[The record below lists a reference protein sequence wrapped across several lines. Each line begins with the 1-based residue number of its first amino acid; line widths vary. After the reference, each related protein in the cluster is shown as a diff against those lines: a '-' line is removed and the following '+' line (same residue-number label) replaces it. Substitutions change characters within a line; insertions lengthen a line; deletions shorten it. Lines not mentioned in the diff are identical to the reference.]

1 MTRQPNSYVVSEDSD
16 GELGAPLATT
26 DPTRARDPVVSDP
39 YDTQAPAAPEPTD
52 DIVVLRPGDIR
63 FRSCTERLI
72 TGTWSARAA
81 AREWECSVP
90 AARNVAYWAGV
101 ALRVNGTPALLL
113 STALAELR
121 GLAEQ
126 ARDSDELGVAVAA
139 WKTILDA
146 LGKLVE
152 RAEKSKGADATGS
165 LEELLRHGQ
174 TPPELAELLTRC
186 RGKGTLS

>member
-1 MTRQPNSYVVSEDSD
+1 MADLAAVTDPARASEVTDHAD
-16 GELGAPLATT
+16 TTAPLA
-26 DPTRARDPVVSDP
+26 
-39 YDTQAPAAPEPTD
+39 PEPAD
-52 DIVVLRPGDIR
+52 LLALRPGDIR
-63 FRSCTERLI
+63 FRECSQRLI
-72 TGTWSARAA
+72 AGTWSARAA
-81 AREWECSVP
+81 AKEWDITP
-90 AARNVAYWAGV
+90 TQARNIAYWAGV
-101 ALRVNGTPALLL
+101 SHRVNRTPTLLL
-113 STALAELR
+113 ETALSELR

-165 LEELLRHGQ
+165 LEELLKHGQ

-186 RGKGTLS
+186 WGERTVF